1 MLLADSEPVPSQS
14 KAERAVRSGVTRVE
28 VGAFAVVVLVV
39 LASAAVFLMPREA
52 DAADQAERDAKR
64 IQRVAADYRR
74 ETGSGCPTLTE
85 LERERRLPGDV
96 RTDDPWGE
104 RFRVVCSGEQVSV
117 TSPGRDGK
125 PNTVDDIRVPAE
137 AS

>member
-1 MLLADSEPVPSQS
+1 
-14 KAERAVRSGVTRVE
+14 
-28 VGAFAVVVLVV
+28 VVVI
-39 LASAAVFLMPREA
+39 AAAAVFLMPRDA

-64 IQRVAADYRR
+64 LQRVAADYRR
-74 ETGSGCPTLTE
+74 ETGNGCPTLTE
-85 LERERRLPGDV
+85 LERVRVLPEDV

-104 RFRVVCSGEQVSV
+104 RFRVVCSGAQISV

-125 PNTVDDIRVPAE
+125 PNTLDDIRVSAG

>member
-1 MLLADSEPVPSQS
+1 MVA
-14 KAERAVRSGVTRVE
+14 
-28 VGAFAVVVLVV
+28 
-39 LASAAVFLMPREA
+39 AAVFLVPRDA
-52 DAADQAERDAKR
+52 DAKDQAERDAKR

-74 ETGSGCPTLTE
+74 ESGAGCPTLTE
-85 LERERRLPGDV
+85 LERARLLPEDA

-125 PNTVDDIRVPAE
+125 PNTLDDIRVSAG
-137 AS
+137 AG